1 MATVELTK
9 ENFADVVGG
18 ADVTLIDFWASW
30 CLPCRG
36 FAPVFDEASERHPDV
51 MFGTVDT
58 EAQRELAAAFRVMS
72 IPTLVVV
79 RDGLVLYCKSGA
91 LPAETLDELLTR
103 ARELDM
109 DQVRRNRAARK
120 QSSDFP
126 R

>member
-1 MATVELTK
+1 MATVELTR
-9 ENFADVVGG
+9 ENFTDVVGG

-30 CLPCRG
+30 CLPCRR

-72 IPTLVVV
+72 IPTLAVV
-79 RDGLVLYCKSGA
+79 REGLVLYCKSGA
-91 LPAETLDELLTR
+91 LPLETLDELLTR

-109 DQVRRNRAARK
+109 DQVRRSRAARQ
-120 QSSDFP
+120 QSSDSP